1 LQVQPATIL
10 GVIAFGRQVISQ
22 EIVVARLLQLFG
34 NTSNNNAFRISILA
48 ALPPALFF
56 LALKNEACRAIL
68 GQADARRSDVALR
81 ANRIS

>member
-1 LQVQPATIL
+1 
-10 GVIAFGRQVISQ
+10 
-22 EIVVARLLQLFG
+22 VVARLLQLFG

-68 GQADARRSDVALR
+68 GQNGVCVGELLSTYEYSSPNLA
-81 ANRIS
+81 

>member
-1 LQVQPATIL
+1 
-10 GVIAFGRQVISQ
+10 
-22 EIVVARLLQLFG
+22 LQLFG

-68 GQADARRSDVALR
+68 GQKSRLEAGAPRFRKRFAL
-81 ANRIS
+81 

>member
-1 LQVQPATIL
+1 ML
-10 GVIAFGRQVISQ
+10 R
-22 EIVVARLLQLFG
+22 VVARLLQLFG

-68 GQADARRSDVALR
+68 GQRSNHPVNYFKLHLNALY
-81 ANRIS
+81 